1 MMKNYLEYL
10 YSFANASITLRVI
23 EHLRNNYQSALESVA
38 VINLIDCWLVK
49 VNLKHDIVIKSAQN
63 LQAFLQE
70 MGIVYPPS
78 ARILRALTQLEAGES
93 PTAIMNRYQVAIVAY
108 GKPEKEEIEIFRE
121 QIVER
126 LGYCPQNMA

>member
-1 MMKNYLEYL
+1 MKNYPQYL

-23 EHLRNNYQSALESVA
+23 EHLRNNYQSALKSVA
-38 VINLIDCWLVK
+38 VINLIDRWLVK
-49 VNLKHDIVIKSAQN
+49 INLKYDIDIELAKN
-63 LQAFLQE
+63 LRAFLQE
-70 MGIVYPPS
+70 MGILDRPS
-78 ARILRALTQLEAGES
+78 TRIAKVLAKLEEGES
-93 PTAIMNRYQVAIVAY
+93 ITAIMNRYQVVIVAY

>member
-1 MMKNYLEYL
+1 MKNYPQYL

-23 EHLRNNYQSALESVA
+23 EHLRNNYQSVLKSVA
-38 VINLIDCWLVK
+38 VINLIDRWLVK
-49 VNLKHDIVIKSAQN
+49 INLKYDIDIELAKN
-63 LQAFLQE
+63 LRAFLQE
-70 MGIVYPPS
+70 MGILDRPS
-78 ARILRALTQLEAGES
+78 TRIAKVLAKLESGES
-93 PTAIMNRYQVAIVAY
+93 ITAIMNRYQVVIVAY

>member
-1 MMKNYLEYL
+1 MKNHPQYL

-38 VINLIDCWLVK
+38 VINLIDRWLVK
-49 VNLKHDIVIKSAQN
+49 INLKYDIDIELAKN
-63 LQAFLQE
+63 LRAFLQE
-70 MGIVYPPS
+70 MGIFDRPS
-78 ARILRALTQLEAGES
+78 ARIAMVLEQLEEGES
-93 PTAIMNRYQVAIVAY
+93 ITAIMNRYQVVIVAY